1 MTRDELYSKL
11 EQAQQLLSDVYH
23 FACENE
29 LSALESQMSC
39 ADTCITE
46 AFDEI
51 ECGETSSLFVEEYA
65 DGQPDEAQEWHDFD
79 ADC

>member
-1 MTRDELYSKL
+1 MTRDEMYSKL

-23 FACENE
+23 FACENG
-29 LSALESQMSC
+29 LTALESQTSVADSC
-39 ADTCITE
+39 IIE

-51 ECGETSSLFVEEYA
+51 ECGETSELFEVEYA

-79 ADC
+79 PDC